1 MLFLGYNPQFAQ
13 IKFSIKKKKKG
24 IIWVKDTNLKGLH
37 MVQVHL
43 SGILKKMKLQGY
55 SGFQCL

>member
-13 IKFSIKKKKKG
+13 IKFSIKKKKG
-24 IIWVKDTNLKGLH
+24 IIGVKDTNLKGLH

-43 SGILKKMKLQGY
+43 SGILKKMKL
-55 SGFQCL
+55 